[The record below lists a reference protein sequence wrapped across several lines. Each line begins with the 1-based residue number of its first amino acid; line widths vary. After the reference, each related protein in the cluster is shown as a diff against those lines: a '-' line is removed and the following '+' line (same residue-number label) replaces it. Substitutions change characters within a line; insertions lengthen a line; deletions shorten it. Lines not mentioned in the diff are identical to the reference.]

1 MKYKVPLCILLVL
14 LQLSIAAQQHMPV
27 IRSHT
32 RDVVIKYNDDL
43 RINWYLQPGI
53 KPDVFTIGSTLRE
66 KKIRF
71 VTDVDSVEYDV
82 QAGRQYD
89 FIIMLNDKQ
98 PCYTRIT
105 ALNDPLL
112 LQKRIGIP
120 VLAGILLLL
129 VFSFIK
135 RKRLPVKFLL
145 WLGIITPLAFLLITV
160 AAGFLHGNYNHL
172 KQAVS
177 ELGNI
182 GAQSET
188 FMAIGTLLLAISS
201 LYFSTGFYAASK
213 KLHINVIPAVLS
225 FAMAVSF
232 AWAAVFPS
240 GHELHGTLG
249 PLPLLV
255 MLGALLV
262 AFLWRNDKRLTLLRW
277 LSLLSFFVM
286 LLFVLCFIPVV
297 QQQYEGM
304 VQRFLYLGWAIWFV
318 SLSTRLRKL
327 PEIKKNNVYN

>member
-1 MKYKVPLCILLVL
+1 MKHKVPLCILLCL
-14 LQLSIAAQQHMPV
+14 LELAVTAQQNLPV
-27 IRSHT
+27 IRSGT
-32 RDVVIKYNDDL
+32 RDVTIKYNGQPVV
-43 RINWYLQPGI
+43 NWYLQPEI
-53 KPDVFTIGSTLRE
+53 KPDVFTIGSTLKE
-66 KKIRF
+66 KKVRF
-71 VTDVDSVEYDV
+71 VTDADSVEYNV
-82 QAGRQYD
+82 QAGQQYD
-89 FIIMLNDKQ
+89 FIIMLNDKE
-98 PCYTRIT
+98 PCYTRIA

-129 VFSFIK
+129 VCSFVK

-145 WLGIITPLAFLLITV
+145 WLGIITPIAFLLITV
-160 AAGFLHGNYNHL
+160 VAGFLHGNYNHL

-182 GAQSET
+182 GTQSET
-188 FMAIGTLLLAISS
+188 FMAIGTLLLAICS

-213 KLHINVIPAVLS
+213 KLHISVIPAVLS

-240 GHELHGTLG
+240 GHDLHGTLG

-255 MLGALLV
+255 MAGALLSP
-262 AFLWRNDKRLTLLRW
+262 FLWRKHKRLLLLRR
-277 LSLLSFFVM
+277 LSLLGFFVM
-286 LLFVLCFIPVV
+286 LLFVLRFIPVV

-304 VQRFLYLGWAIWFV
+304 VQRFLYMGWAIWLAAV
-318 SLSTRLRKL
+318 GSRLARL
-327 PEIKKNNVYN
+327 V

>member
-1 MKYKVPLCILLVL
+1 MKCKVSLCILLVL
-14 LQLSIAAQQHMPV
+14 LQLSIAAQQNLPV
-27 IRSHT
+27 IRSGT

-43 RINWYLQPGI
+43 RINWYLQPEI
-53 KPDVFTIGSTLRE
+53 KPDVFTVGSTLKE
-66 KKIRF
+66 KKVRF

-82 QAGRQYD
+82 QPGQQYD

-172 KQAVS
+172 KHAVS

-182 GAQSET
+182 GTQSET

-201 LYFSTGFYAASK
+201 LYFSTGFYTASK
-213 KLHINVIPAVLS
+213 RLHISVIPAVLS
-225 FAMAVSF
+225 VAMAVSF
-232 AWAAVFPS
+232 AWAAIFPA

-255 MLGALLV
+255 MIGALLAV
-262 AFLWRNDKRLTLLRW
+262 VLWRREKALTSLRW
-277 LSLLSFFVM
+277 LSLLALFIM
-286 LLFVLCFIPVV
+286 LLFVLRFIPVV

-304 VQRFLYLGWAIWFV
+304 VQRFLYAGWAVWFAAIGNRFR
-318 SLSTRLRKL
+318 RL
-327 PEIKKNNVYN
+327 V